1 MKKLFTVSLLAGLL
15 SMPSIVFAEASW
27 YGSIRSGVEFG
38 GGMDARH
45 VDAGS
50 RFGVRGSS
58 EVAEGLTANYNFE
71 HKISSGNAGLP
82 GGRLS
87 YVGLSGG
94 FGSLSIG
101 QIWSASY
108 NSVGAITDNSTFY
121 GSSGTSV
128 RHGNVF
134 SYAHSA
140 GSVSFQVD
148 LTSDGKH
155 DSGGHIDKGEFGLTV
170 GIGDL
175 GKIAVAYTNQKDKL
189 TTVPADT
196 SEEYYVVNTA
206 ASADLKA
213 TYVKAKMISVEVAAD
228 DNANVDTNA
237 TTKLKTI
244 KGTSLGMIK
253 LMDGEYSLLGDGDTC
268 TDPAKDADAVDACVN
283 VNAFAVVTKSV
294 DSATE
299 GAPQDAD
306 VNVTT
311 TVSEK
316 YYAVGEKRGGVVTPE
331 HKMTA
336 KGDEGYKSTHV
347 AFEFG
352 LGGLTTFVGYSQKK
366 MNGAAKKTKT
376 THFGARGSLG
386 DTGMSFLV
394 QARNVKGA
402 DGMNSN
408 PWLLGLTR
416 SLGGGAT
423 VHFEHG
429 NDDSGSSGSSA
440 VALMVNF

>member
-1 MKKLFTVSLLAGLL
+1 MLHKWALKVLF

-38 GGMDARH
+38 GGSDARH

-50 RFGVRGSS
+50 RFGVKGSS

-71 HKISSGNAGLP
+71 HKISSSSASLAG

-94 FGSLSIG
+94 FGTVTTG

-128 RHGNVF
+128 RHGNVV

-148 LTSDGKH
+148 LTMDGKW

-175 GKIAVAYTNQKDKL
+175 GKLAVAYTNQKDKL
-189 TTVPADT
+189 STVAAKT
-196 SEEYYVVNTA
+196 SDVYYEVNTVSDPA
-206 ASADLKA
+206 AKA
-213 TYVKAKMISVEVAAD
+213 KYVKATPIMVEVAAD
-228 DNANVDTNA
+228 DTTNVDTNA
-237 TTKLKTI
+237 TTKVKTI
-244 KGTSLGMIK
+244 KGDSLDMIK
-253 LMDGEYSLLGDGDTC
+253 MEDGDYSLLGEGGCSDKA
-268 TDPAKDADAVDACVN
+268 TDSNACVN
-283 VNAFAVVTKSV
+283 VTAYA
-294 DSATE
+294 
-299 GAPQDAD
+299 
-306 VNVTT
+306 VTT
-311 TVSEK
+311 TVMNSNTTSPPTGEHTNIVTTTSEK
-316 YYAVGEKRGGVVTPE
+316 YYAVGVMRGGVTTPE
-331 HKMTA
+331 HKVTMVDKA
-336 KGDEGYKSTHV
+336 KKIDNRGHKSTHV

-352 LGGLTTFVGYSQKK
+352 LGGITTFVGHSQKK

-376 THFGARGSLG
+376 THFGARGALG

>member
-1 MKKLFTVSLLAGLL
+1 
-15 SMPSIVFAEASW
+15 MPSIVFAEASW

-50 RFGVRGSS
+50 RFGVKGSS

-108 NSVGAITDNSTFY
+108 NSAGAITDNSTFY

-128 RHGNVF
+128 RHGNVV

-148 LTSDGKH
+148 LTMDGGW

-175 GKIAVAYTNQKDKL
+175 GKLAVAYTNQKDKL
-189 TTVPADT
+189 TTVAAKT
-196 SEEYYVVNTA
+196 SDVYYEVNTV
-206 ASADLKA
+206 ADPNSKPK
-213 TYVKAKMISVEVAAD
+213 YVAAKMISVKVAAD
-228 DNANVDTNA
+228 DTTDVDTNA
-237 TTKLKTI
+237 TTKEKTI
-244 KGTSLGMIK
+244 KSGSLGSIK
-253 LMDGEYSLLGDGDTC
+253 IEDGEYTLLGEAGCSTKA
-268 TDPAKDADAVDACVN
+268 TDANACVTAT
-283 VNAFAVVTKSV
+283 AFAVTTPTTNSNNSNTP
-294 DSATE
+294 DGE
-299 GAPQDAD
+299 DI
-306 VNVTT
+306 NVVT

-316 YYAVGEKRGGVVTPE
+316 FYAVGVKRGGVTTPE
-331 HKMTA
+331 HKVTA
-336 KGDEGYKSTHV
+336 KKADIGHKSTHV

-352 LGGLTTFVGYSQKK
+352 LGGITTFVGHSQKK

>member
-1 MKKLFTVSLLAGLL
+1 
-15 SMPSIVFAEASW
+15 MPSIVFAEATW
-27 YGSIRSGVEFG
+27 YGSFRGGAEFG
-38 GGMDARH
+38 GGKDARYF
-45 VDAGS
+45 DGYS
-50 RFGVRGSS
+50 RWGVKGSS
-58 EVAEGLTANYNFE
+58 EVAEGLTAGYRLE
-71 HKISSGNAGLP
+71 HKLNTGNASLAG

-87 YVGLSGG
+87 YISLSGG
-94 FGSLSIG
+94 FGSLTAG

-108 NSVGAITDNSTFY
+108 NSVGAITDNSSFY
-121 GSSGTSV
+121 GSSGTSG
-128 RHGNVF
+128 RHGNLV

-148 LTSDGKH
+148 LTMDGSW

-175 GKIAVAYTNQKDKL
+175 GKLAVAYTNQKDKL
-189 TTVPADT
+189 TTVAADT

-228 DNANVDTNA
+228 DNTNVDTNA
-237 TTKLKTI
+237 TTKAKTI

-253 LMDGEYSLLGDGDTC
+253 LMDGKYSLMRDADTC

-283 VNAFAVVTKSV
+283 VNAFAVVTSSV
-294 DSATE
+294 DSVTE

-316 YYAVGEKRGGVVTPE
+316 YYAVGEKRGGDVTPE

-352 LGGLTTFVGYSQKK
+352 LGGLTTFVGHSQKK
-366 MNGAAKKTKT
+366 MNGAANKTKT

-402 DGMNSN
+402 DGVNSN
-408 PWLLGLTR
+408 PWMVGLSR
-416 SLGGGAT
+416 SLGGGAS
-423 VHFEHG
+423 VIFEHG
-429 NDDSGSSGSSA
+429 NDDDGTSGNSA
-440 VALMVNF
+440 VALRVDF